1 MASEGFKFYVNP
13 LWGWRK
19 YICNETTTTTKKKKT
34 VGGGVKKGNG
44 TEDEERGYQ
53 EHTRQTRDYTESS
66 DWVGQSSAVQSPK
79 E

>member
-34 VGGGVKKGNG
+34 VGGGNG

-53 EHTRQTRDYTESS
+53 EQTRQTRDVNAESS